1 MEAQEALETSGLAG
15 KDTTQAVAIVGGGP
29 AGLSVARA
37 LKVLGIPFTL
47 FERHSDTGGIWDRE
61 NPGSP
66 MYESAHF
73 ISSKALSGHQGFP
86 MPDYYP
92 DYPSN
97 ALILRYIRDF
107 AKKFKLYDDIQFN
120 TEVISANPTQAG
132 WHVTTDHNG
141 EQKTET
147 YGWLVCANGTNW
159 HPSRPEI
166 KGEDNFDGE
175 VMHSVHYTG
184 AEMVRGKKVVVLGAG
199 NSGVDI
205 ACDAASQGE
214 SAYISLRR
222 GYHFLPKHIFGM
234 PVDVFGEQ
242 SKWMP
247 MWFQQR
253 SFGLLLRILNGDLG
267 KLGLPKP
274 DHKVLSSHPI
284 VNSQL
289 LHYLQHGDIAA
300 KPDIDR
306 LEGKHVHFKGG
317 SKVEADLVVL
327 ATGYDWHIPYLSPN
341 ALDWKDDRPQMFLKI
356 FTRKHPNLF
365 INGFVETNGGAYKL
379 FDYTASLIAQTIAAQ
394 RSDPEKAQQIAH
406 YIRRANPDL
415 SGKVKYVKTA
425 RHSGYTNTDAFRKAM
440 AEMRKTCNLQDPDQ
454 FFN

>member
-1 MEAQEALETSGLAG
+1 MEAQNSLN
-15 KDTTQAVAIVGGGP
+15 DTAQSVAIVGGGP

-37 LKVLGIPFTL
+37 LKVVGVPFTL
-47 FERHSDTGGIWDRE
+47 FERHSDTGGIWDRD

-73 ISSKALSGHQGFP
+73 ISSKTLSGHQGFP
-86 MPDYYP
+86 MPDDYP

-97 ALILRYIRDF
+97 ELILRYIRDF
-107 AKKFKLYDDIQFN
+107 AKKFDLYDGIEFN
-120 TEVISANPTQAG
+120 TEVISARPNEDG
-132 WHVTTDHNG
+132 WSVTVRQNG
-141 EQKTET
+141 EEKTAT

-159 HPSRPEI
+159 YPNKPEI
-166 KGEDNFDGE
+166 QGEDQFDGE

-184 AEMVRGKKVVVLGAG
+184 ADMIRGKKVVVLGAG

-205 ACDAASQGE
+205 ACDAANQGD

-267 KLGLPKP
+267 KLGLPRP
-274 DHKVLSSHPI
+274 DHRVLSSHPI

-289 LHYLQHGDIAA
+289 LHYLQHGDIVA
-300 KPDIDR
+300 KPNIDR
-306 LEGKHVHFKGG
+306 LEGQYVYFTDG
-317 SKVEADLVVL
+317 SKVEADIVVL
-327 ATGYDWHIPYLSPN
+327 ATGYDWHIPYLNSS
-341 ALDWKDDRPQMFLKI
+341 ALGWQDNRPLMFLKI

-365 INGFVETNGGAYKL
+365 INGFVETNGGAYKM
-379 FDYTASLIAQTIAAQ
+379 FDHTASLIAQTIAAQ
-394 RSDPEKAQQIAH
+394 RDDPEKAQKIAH
-406 YIRRANPDL
+406 YLRRAEPDL
-415 SGKVKYVKTA
+415 SGNVSYVNTA
-425 RHSGYTNTDAFRKAM
+425 RHSGYTNNEAFRKAM
-440 AEMRKTCNLQDPDQ
+440 AKMRKTCQLQEPEQ
-454 FFN
+454 FFS